1 MRWSHHVLL
10 LAMFVHREMEN
21 LDPNSLD
28 HALYSGRAQNSIK
41 PEYKESLYNHKGGLN
56 GSVMRGKGRGVVG
69 EG

>member
-41 PEYKESLYNHKGGLN
+41 PEHKESLYNQRWIEWQCHEREREGG
-56 GSVMRGKGRGVVG
+56 GGR
-69 EG
+69 